1 MDNLKNTTILVVDD
15 DAGQRSLLATFLSK
29 EGLNVL
35 TAESAEEALQILDTN
50 DISMMITDVRM
61 PGMSGIDL
69 MSACRQRKPGLPVL
83 MVTAFPDIRDAV
95 EAVKDGAVNYLQKPI
110 DLVELLQSIRTALKR
125 EIPPAAD
132 FSDETLLLLPEGIIV
147 RSPQMRIVF
156 REAIFVAS
164 SESRILITG
173 ESGSGKEVVA
183 DLIHQR
189 SRRANKPFIKI
200 NCSAIAENL
209 LESELFGHEKGAF
222 TGAASRR
229 IGCFEE
235 ANGGTILLD
244 EIGEMSPALQAKL
257 LRVTQDGCFY
267 RVGSSR
273 EIRTDV
279 RILAA
284 TNSNLDKAVVEGRFR
299 EDLFYRLNVFE
310 IYVPALRERPDDIIP
325 IAEYYAEKFCGEK
338 PRFSESVIQC
348 IEAYDWPGNVRE
360 LRNAMERASLL
371 CRGGIILPEH
381 LPPRIRKTVEEPSLQ
396 GAEKREGQT
405 MEDVERETILKT
417 LRENNYNRSVTAR
430 TLGISRRAL
439 LYKIKRFREQ
449 GHNVGPEQT

>member
-1 MDNLKNTTILVVDD
+1 
-15 DAGQRSLLATFLSK
+15 
-29 EGLNVL
+29 
-35 TAESAEEALQILDTN
+35 
-50 DISMMITDVRM
+50 
-61 PGMSGIDL
+61 
-69 MSACRQRKPGLPVL
+69 
-83 MVTAFPDIRDAV
+83 
-95 EAVKDGAVNYLQKPI
+95 
-110 DLVELLQSIRTALKR
+110 LKR

-396 GAEKREGQT
+396 GVEKREGQT

-430 TLGISRRAL
+430 ALGISRRAL

>member
-1 MDNLKNTTILVVDD
+1 MSIIKNTTILVVDD
-15 DAGQRSLLATFLSK
+15 DTGQRSLLATFLSR

-35 TAESAEEALQILDTN
+35 TAASGEEALRALDAS
-50 DISMMITDVRM
+50 DVSMMITDVRM

-69 MSACRQRKPGLPVL
+69 MSACRQRMPGFPVL
-83 MVTAFPDIRDAV
+83 MVTAYPDVRDAV
-95 EAVKDGAVNYLQKPI
+95 GAVKDGAVNYLQKPI
-110 DLVELLQSIRTALKR
+110 DLDELLQSIQNALKR
-125 EIPPAAD
+125 RIPKAAD
-132 FSDETLLLLPEGIIV
+132 FSNEPILPEGVIV
-147 RSPQMRIVF
+147 FSSQMKDVF
-156 REAIFVAS
+156 REAIFVAGS
-164 SESRILITG
+164 DSRILLTG

-189 SRRANKPFIKI
+189 SPRVSRPFVKI
-200 NCSAIAENL
+200 NCAAIPATL

-222 TGAASRR
+222 TGATERR
-229 IGCFEE
+229 TGCFEE
-235 ANGGTILLD
+235 ADGGTILLD
-244 EIGEMSPALQAKL
+244 EIGEMSPSLQAKL
-257 LRVTQDGCFY
+257 LRITQDGCFY

-273 EIRTDV
+273 EIRTNV

-284 TNSNLDKAVVEGRFR
+284 TNHNLDKAVEEGLFR

-348 IEAYDWPGNVRE
+348 IKAYDWPGNVRE

-381 LPPRIRKTVEEPSLQ
+381 LPPRIKKTFEETSLQ
-396 GAEKREGQT
+396 VAGKRDGQT

-417 LRENNYNRSVTAR
+417 LRENDYNRSVTAR

-449 GHNVGPEQT
+449 GYPIEPNQS

>member
-15 DAGQRSLLATFLSK
+15 DAGQRSLLATFLSR

-35 TAESAEEALQILDTN
+35 TAASGDEALRILDTN
-50 DISMMITDVRM
+50 DVSMMITDVRM
-61 PGMSGIDL
+61 PGMSGIAL
-69 MSACRQRKPGLPVL
+69 MSACRRKIPGLPVL

-132 FSDETLLLLPEGIIV
+132 LSDEALLLLPEGIIV
-147 RSPQMRIVF
+147 RSQQMRVVF
-156 REAIFVAS
+156 REAIFVAG

-381 LPPRIRKTVEEPSLQ
+381 LPTRIKKIAESFALPIEEKMS
-396 GAEKREGQT
+396 GRT

>member
-1 MDNLKNTTILVVDD
+1 MNFTKDVTVLVVDD
-15 DAGQRSLLATFLSK
+15 DAGQRSLLATFLSR

-35 TAESAEEALQILDTN
+35 TAASGEDALRALDAG
-50 DISMMITDVRM
+50 DVSMMITDVRM

-69 MSACRQRKPGLPVL
+69 MSACRQRKPGFPVL
-83 MVTAFPDIRDAV
+83 MVTAYPDVRDAV
-95 EAVKDGAVNYLQKPI
+95 GAVKDGAVNYLQKPI
-110 DLVELLQSIRTALKR
+110 DLDELLQSIRNALKR
-125 EIPPAAD
+125 AIPKAAD
-132 FSDETLLLLPEGIIV
+132 LSNEPILPEGV
-147 RSPQMRIVF
+147 VVFSSQMKDVF
-156 REAIFVAS
+156 REAIFVAGS
-164 SESRILITG
+164 DSRILLTG

-189 SRRANKPFIKI
+189 SPRVSRPFVKI
-200 NCSAIAENL
+200 NCAAIPATL

-222 TGAASRR
+222 TGATERR

-235 ANGGTILLD
+235 ADGGTILLD
-244 EIGEMSPALQAKL
+244 EIGEMSPSLQAKL
-257 LRVTQDGCFY
+257 LRITQDGCFY

-273 EIRTDV
+273 EIRTNV

-284 TNSNLDKAVVEGRFR
+284 TNHNLDKAVEEGLFR

-348 IEAYDWPGNVRE
+348 IKAYDWPGNVRE

-381 LPPRIRKTVEEPSLQ
+381 LPPRIRKTFEETSLQ
-396 GAEKREGQT
+396 GAGKRDGQT

-417 LRENNYNRSVTAR
+417 LRENDYNRSVTAR

-439 LYKIKRFREQ
+439 LYKLKRYREQ
-449 GHNVGPEQT
+449 GHNVGPDQT